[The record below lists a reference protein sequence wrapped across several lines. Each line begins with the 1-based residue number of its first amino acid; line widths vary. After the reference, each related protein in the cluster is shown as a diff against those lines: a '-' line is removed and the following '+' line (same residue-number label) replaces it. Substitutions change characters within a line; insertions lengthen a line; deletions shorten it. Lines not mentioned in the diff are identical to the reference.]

1 MGQPLKVDQ
10 VIDARGLL
18 CPGPLME
25 LVLALRTNPPHTVIE
40 VLCSEETSVNDISQW
55 VTKSGHELLG
65 SRSYDG
71 HFGVTVRK
79 AGL

>member
-1 MGQPLKVDQ
+1 MRQPLKADR

-25 LVLALRTNPPHTVIE
+25 LVLALRANPPRTVIE
-40 VLCSEETSVNDISQW
+40 VLCSDETSVKDISQW

-65 SRSYDG
+65 RQAHEG

>member
-1 MGQPLKVDQ
+1 MGEPLKADQ
-10 VIDARGLL
+10 VIDARGVL

-25 LVLALRTNPPHTVIE
+25 LMLALRANPPRTVIE
-40 VLCSEETSVNDISQW
+40 VLCSDETSVNDICQW

-65 SRSYDG
+65 TQPYEG

>member
-1 MGQPLKVDQ
+1 MRQQLKADQ

-25 LVLALRTNPPHTVIE
+25 LVLALRANPPHTVLE
-40 VLCSEETSVNDISQW
+40 VLCSDETSVNDICQW
-55 VTKSGHELLG
+55 VNKSGHELLG
-65 SRSYDG
+65 SQSYEG